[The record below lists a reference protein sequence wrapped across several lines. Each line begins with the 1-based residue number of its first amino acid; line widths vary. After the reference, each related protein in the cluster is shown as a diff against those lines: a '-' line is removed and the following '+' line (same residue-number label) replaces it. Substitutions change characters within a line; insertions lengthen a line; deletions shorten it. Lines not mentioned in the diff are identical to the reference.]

1 MNKQDIRNLFT
12 QKVAELLA
20 QGYTIHPDSMPG
32 SQGEIAHIDLDNGSE
47 IIRVLLTRGCK
58 YTEEFYGDTVT
69 LTVGKATVSCR
80 GHWDELV
87 WNQEL
92 DKRFEIEFAE
102 IGRDFYT
109 DLATAA
115 EIHAKRRMRRKAKPN
130 TDIWN
135 TSREELGTA
144 YKSIALRWLQK
155 QPRMKSAKLT
165 DIERMVRVTTHSG
178 KRSFE
183 ISAKGRTFTLK
194 P

>member
-20 QGYTIHPDSMPG
+20 QGYTIHPDTMPG

-47 IIRVLLTRGCK
+47 ILRVLLNRDVH
-58 YTEEFYGDTVT
+58 YSDDFYGNTIR
-69 LTVGKATVSCR
+69 LTVGKATVSYR
-80 GHWDELV
+80 GHWDELI

-92 DKRFEIEFAE
+92 EKRFEIELAE

-109 DLATAA
+109 DLTTAA
-115 EIHAKRRMRRKAKPN
+115 EIHAKRRARWNAKPSSAKRD
-130 TDIWN
+130 T
-135 TSREELGTA
+135 TREELGTA

-165 DIERMVRVTTHSG
+165 DIDRMERVTTHTG

-183 ISAKGRTFTLK
+183 IRARGTTFTLK

>member
-1 MNKQDIRNLFT
+1 MKKQDIRNLFT

-92 DKRFEIEFAE
+92 EPSFEIKFAE
-102 IGRDFYT
+102 ISQDFYT
-109 DLATAA
+109 DLDTAA
-115 EIHAKRRMRRKAKPN
+115 EIHAKRRERWAAK
-130 TDIWN
+130 TDAQKRN
-135 TSREELGTA
+135 TSREDLGTA
-144 YKSIALRWLQK
+144 FKSIALRWVQK
-155 QPRMKSAKLT
+155 QPKMKSAKLA
-165 DIERMVRVTTHSG
+165 DIERVTRLIDPKG

-183 ISAKGRTFTLK
+183 IRVKNKIFTIR
-194 P
+194 